1 LSSSFEVVRGNLV
14 VNLDFVL
21 LRHFDIMYE
30 IILLKITELKQKMSL
45 KLGHIFIHVLSFS
58 ASFNYS
64 VYEGRQ
70 NDFFEL
76 KSKSFFNKGIITYYA
91 LE

>member
-1 LSSSFEVVRGNLV
+1 
-14 VNLDFVL
+14 
-21 LRHFDIMYE
+21 
-30 IILLKITELKQKMSL
+30 MSL

-70 NDFFEL
+70 NDFL
-76 KSKSFFNKGIITYYA
+76 SWSQNHFFNKGIITYYV